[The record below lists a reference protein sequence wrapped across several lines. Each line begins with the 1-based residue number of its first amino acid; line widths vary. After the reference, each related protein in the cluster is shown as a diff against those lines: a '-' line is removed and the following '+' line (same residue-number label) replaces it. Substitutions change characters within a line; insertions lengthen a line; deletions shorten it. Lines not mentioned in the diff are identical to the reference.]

1 MVPAGLLLTGGSSRR
16 MGFDKAA
23 MLVEGR
29 TSAARLAAVL
39 SAVARPALEVGPG
52 TTPLPAVLEELPGAG
67 PLVAIAAGWRALTG
81 LGHGGP
87 VLVLACDLPLVD
99 EDVLRLLAGWPT
111 TGSVVPVVA
120 GRDQPLCARW
130 SAADLAAVEG
140 MVADGQ
146 RSLRGLLSR
155 AGVVRLGEGDWGRS
169 VSARVF
175 ADVDSPA
182 DAEELGVRWA
192 PPGPSPGR
200 DAPGQEP

>member
-29 TSAARLAAVL
+29 TGAARVAAVL
-39 SAVARPALEVGPG
+39 TAVAEPVLEVGPG
-52 TTPLPAVLEELPGAG
+52 RSGLPAVAEDLPGAG
-67 PLVAIAAGWRALTG
+67 PLVAIGAGWRALTG
-81 LGHGGP
+81 LGHRGP

-99 EDVLRLLAGWPT
+99 EAVLRLLADWPT
-111 TGSVVPVVA
+111 GASVVPVVA

-130 SAADLAAVEG
+130 SAADLAAVG
-140 MVADGQ
+140 AMVADGE

-155 AGVVRLGEGDWGRS
+155 PGVVRLHEEDWGPR
-169 VSARVF
+169 VSARAF

-182 DAEELGVRWA
+182 DAEALGVRWGPP
-192 PPGPSPGR
+192 PPGP
-200 DAPGQEP
+200 GQAR